1 MEIKRRH
8 ILKDYFSAE
17 DLQGQVHAGFLQSM
31 DFSGLSLDILNEVTV
46 SMLDPFL
53 FNKLSELK
61 ALGQWDAY
69 MVWDP
74 TTKKYLIKREFYADF
89 VNALYVELMQADKA
103 NDTILGYNWKSISA
117 QEQEQIVYGAKETQR
132 DYDKVVVE
140 ITHGNDTEA
149 ITARTDTHEDAE
161 HTDQH
166 ASGARIDT
174 HANTA
179 RTDTQEIGNRTD
191 TETPGQSTTTN
202 KLYPLGGAGFID
214 DTQSITSQ
222 LQTSR
227 TQGQQVIE
235 NETGPMTVTDNVGAQ
250 TVTDTIGKRE
260 ITDVTGAQS
269 TTKTYGNVA
278 NETDARTDTEQ
289 IKTHTDTKTRTKV
302 IMISP
307 EKYFEIQKEL
317 AAQNAYTLFADAV
330 RRAFGA
336 AYFGFDS
343 ECCHSIF
350 GGGE

>member
-17 DLQGQVHAGFLQSM
+17 DLQGQVHTGFLQAM
-31 DFSGLSLDILNEVTV
+31 DFSGLSLDILNEVTI

-69 MVWDP
+69 MIWDP
-74 TTKKYLIKREFYADF
+74 TTKKYLLKREFYADF
-89 VNALYVELMQADKA
+89 VGALYVELMQSDKA
-103 NDTILGYNWKSISA
+103 NDTILGYSWKAISA
-117 QEQEQIVYGAKETQR
+117 QEQEQIVYGTKETQR

-140 ITHGNDTEA
+140 IKRGNDTEGA
-149 ITARTDTHEDAE
+149 TARTDTHDFDAY
-161 HTDQH
+161 
-166 ASGARIDT
+166 IDT

-179 RTDTQEIGNRTD
+179 RTDTQDIGARSD
-191 TETPGQSTTTN
+191 TETPGQITTTN
-202 KLYPLGGAGFID
+202 KLYPLGASAFID

-227 TQGQQVIE
+227 SQGVQQNQNV
-235 NETGPMTVTDNVGAQ
+235 TGAMTVTDNMGAQ
-250 TVTDTIGKRE
+250 KT
-260 ITDVTGAQS
+260 TDVTGAQ
-269 TTKTYGNVA
+269 TTTRTWGDQTH
-278 NETDARTDTEQ
+278 ETDARTDTEE

-336 AYFGFDS
+336 AYFGGDS
-343 ECCHSIF
+343 ECWHRIF
-350 GGGE
+350 GGYSE